1 MPPSGTLSAA
11 VVGDTVSLRQVPA
24 TVVNLLGLQGETPF
38 PGRSLARLW
47 SDPSEHAGPDDGE
60 TVFSELPSPNPSDPN
75 QGRSPAHR
83 GPLISLAEDRFSYI
97 RNEGTGSEELFDER
111 DDPRELTNLVAKDAM
126 KPTLQRFRAR
136 LEPLRGRPR

>member
-1 MPPSGTLSAA
+1 M
-11 VVGDTVSLRQVPA
+11 D
-24 TVVNLLGLQGETPF
+24 LLGLQGETPF

-47 SDPSEHAGPDDGE
+47 SGPSEHAGPDDGD
-60 TVFSELPSPNPSDPN
+60 TVFSGALPSQSSDPN

-97 RNEGTGSEELFDER
+97 RNEGTGAEELFDER

-136 LEPLRGRPR
+136 LEPLRRRPR